1 MTKEPSSADVWR
13 RPEVAHGFLDERSL
27 ALPFRA
33 EQLGVLLRLLRHAQT
48 PISRVLDLGCGDG
61 VILEAV
67 LEAFPE
73 ATGVGVD
80 FSEPMLERAKQR
92 FEGFGSRVE
101 LVPGDLGNS
110 AWRETV
116 RGPFDAVVSG
126 FAIHHLPDDRKR
138 ALYSEVYEHL
148 RPGGV
153 FVNCEHVA
161 SPTSQIEAIFDQA
174 NAEHLCNQRRSRG
187 EDVTFEQ
194 VHREYLTRPDR
205 AANILASVEVQ
216 VDWLREIGFEHADCF
231 WKWFE
236 LAIFGGYKPAAG

>member
-1 MTKEPSSADVWR
+1 MSEDTGTAEVWQRKDV
-13 RPEVAHGFLDERSL
+13 VHGFLDERSL

-33 EQLGVLLRLLRHAQT
+33 EQLDVLLRLLRHAQT
-48 PISRVLDLGCGDG
+48 QIKRVLDLGCGDG

-67 LEAFPE
+67 LGALPE
-73 ATGVGVD
+73 ATGVGFD
-80 FSEPMLERAKQR
+80 FSAPMLARAKQR

-101 LVPGDLGNS
+101 LVPGDLGNA
-110 AWRETV
+110 AWREKAP
-116 RGPFDAVVSG
+116 RPFDAIVSG

-148 RPGGV
+148 HPGGV

-161 SPTSQIEAIFDQA
+161 SPTTEIEAIFDEA
-174 NAEHLCNQRRSRG
+174 NAEHLCKQRRSRG
-187 EDVTFEQ
+187 EDVTFDE

-236 LAIFGGYKPAAG
+236 LAIFGGYKPAER